1 MIEPVL
7 RRAPQHRAPSDSTA
21 AFLRGA
27 KAEANLPDS
36 TRHRLESSAA
46 AGSRSNNGRSESAQE
61 ELYMQQVQDALREG
75 SPDVRRDA
83 RSAPQQVQKRPTSKL
98 APRRQRPVSPAQQAQ
113 QDLSERY
120 CCMLTHSTLCIRA
133 ALQLLHQILIHPDA
147 QTAI

>member
-83 RSAPQQVQKRPTSKL
+83 RSASQQVQKRPTSKL

-133 ALQLLHQILIHPDA
+133 ALQLLHQMLIHPDA